1 MTTPLHPDSEFEFR
15 GAEPPQPPESVDVDR
30 TGAEK
35 PAETTQR
42 PDFPPSILDVSQ
54 EQKDKLLIWLDQWI
68 RDLESA
74 QSDKMTDWAAQ
85 EDDYRALTPG
95 ALEFEPFKG
104 ACRDVIP
111 VGAMA
116 VDPIHARLSIG
127 IFKQDPVFTFKAL
140 KKEYASEINSVEKFV
155 EFYQKHYLKLRKV
168 SSPRLLEECKLGTC
182 VFKTVYDVDEY
193 PVLKYDA
200 AFKPIKGKEIR
211 FRGPRVFGVSLGD
224 LLFPP
229 NYEDLQDCP
238 IVAERQRTTYEKL
251 KVREAAG
258 KLANVDAVKN
268 QQTIGIRTDLESARE
283 RAGRHALRTTFAN
296 EVTVY
301 EAWCD
306 YDINGDGLPEHL
318 VITYH
323 KDNRAILQLRYNW
336 YFHQRKP
343 YTLIPYTTTNDSL
356 YGLGILEMTKP
367 FQDAITRLHR
377 LASDNAY
384 LANVRMFI
392 VRRNSGIEKVPRLY
406 TGRCFFVDEPSKD
419 FIPFAVS
426 DIYPSTLAERQN
438 LFGMLEKRTGVSDY
452 LTGRESPV
460 IGTRAT
466 ATSTLALI
474 QEAKARVEEV
484 LQNIRDGYE
493 EIVQNC
499 ISIWIQFGTGG
510 VEDLI
515 FGGDQVAQDVKKFFN
530 SVTQENVN
538 GLFAVGLT
546 VTEAATSKQAQQ
558 QMQLALI
565 QIMMQYL
572 EKVLQAGEAALM
584 AMKQGL
590 PEYTEMV
597 KEVMKAARAMF
608 LDLTKK
614 YDVANPEDY
623 IPDLEK
629 YLENAGQGG
638 QPPVGPGG
646 GNGATGQPGGATD
659 ASGVPLGRGPFR
671 GPAVPNPATPG
682 GGAGSGPAAAVAGAG

>member
-1 MTTPLHPDSEFEFR
+1 MTLPTPPDSEFEFR
-15 GAEPPQPPESVDVDR
+15 GAEEPKPPESVDVDR
-30 TGAEK
+30 TAEQ
-35 PAETTQR
+35 PAAEPTQR
-42 PDFPPSILDVSQ
+42 PDFPPPIIEVSD
-54 EQKDKLLIWLDQWI
+54 ERKDKFLIWLDQWI

-74 QSDKMTDWAAQ
+74 QADKMKDWSDQ

-127 IFKQDPVFTFKAL
+127 IFKQSPVFTFKAL
-140 KKEYASEINSVEKFV
+140 KKNYANLIDSVQKFV
-155 EFYQKHYLKLRKV
+155 EFYQDHYLKLRKV

-193 PVLKYDA
+193 PVLKYDE
-200 AFKPIKGKEIR
+200 AFKVIKGKEIR
-211 FRGPRVFGVSLGD
+211 FRGPRVFGISLGD

-258 KLANVDAVKN
+258 KLTNVDSVKN
-268 QQTIGIRTDLESARE
+268 LQTVGTRTDLESARE
-283 RAGRHALRTTFAN
+283 RAGRHALRTTFSN

-318 VITYH
+318 VVTYH

-343 YTLIPYTTTNDSL
+343 YTLIAYTTTNDSL

-406 TGRCFFVDEPSKD
+406 TGRCFFVDEPAKD

-493 EIVQNC
+493 EIIQNC
-499 ISIWIQFGTGG
+499 VSIWIQFGTNG

-515 FGGDQVAQDVKKFFN
+515 FGDDQTAKDVKEFFK

-538 GLFAVGLT
+538 GMYAVSLT

-614 YDVANPEDY
+614 YDVPNPEDY

-638 QPPVGPGG
+638 QPSAGQGG
-646 GNGATGQPGGATD
+646 GNGAGGPPGGAGD

-682 GGAGSGPAAAVAGAG
+682 SGAGGRVATTVAGAG